1 MKRIIRLTESEL
13 THLIKK
19 IIKENNDDPRMY
31 HRYSKG
37 GNPGIEKFFEDP
49 LNDEIAREL
58 EQQLENDEYA
68 NIDNPTNLGKG
79 TRVMKII
86 FNNRKM
92 TVDDFIDQVQEDG
105 EAGICHVIDEYEYNN
120 RVLRSTLIT
129 IKTEE
134 GPCKK
139 KDVDKKVD
147 PKPGPK
153 PGPKPK
159 PKKECKYENTAMA
172 PGIINGGEESIKRFQ
187 RWCKNKGYYKG
198 IYSDG
203 STSTCQ
209 EIDGKIGCCS
219 KTCFALHKEELLS
232 PR

>member
-1 MKRIIRLTESEL
+1 MKKIIRLTESDL
-13 THLIKK
+13 AR
-19 IIKENNDDPRMY
+19 IIKRVIKESNDDPKMY
-31 HRYSKG
+31 HRYTKG
-37 GNPGIEKFFEDP
+37 GNPGVEKFLSDP
-49 LNDEIAREL
+49 LNNAIAREL

-68 NIDNPTNLGKG
+68 NIDNPTNIGKG
-79 TRVMKII
+79 TRTMRIV

-92 TVDDFIDQVQEDG
+92 TVDDFIDQIQEDA
-105 EAGICHVIDEYEYNN
+105 EALTCHTITDYDYNN
-120 RVLRSTLIT
+120 RILRSTIIT
-129 IKTEE
+129 INTEE

-147 PKPGPK
+147 PKPD
-153 PGPKPK
+153 PKPK
-159 PKKECKYENTAMA
+159 PKKECKYENTAID
-172 PGIINGGEESIKRFQ
+172 PRIINGGEESIKMFQ